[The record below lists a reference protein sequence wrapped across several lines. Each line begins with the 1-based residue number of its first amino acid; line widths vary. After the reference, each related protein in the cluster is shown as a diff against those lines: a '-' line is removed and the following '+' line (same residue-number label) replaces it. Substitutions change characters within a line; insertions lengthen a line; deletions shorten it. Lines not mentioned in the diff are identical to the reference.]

1 MSARVLLC
9 LLAILLFG
17 CRSVLEKKIIGIYT
31 IDEIYYKQIPIFS
44 DMGANILSFNEDET
58 CNLPII
64 LSNESLKTNVRKG
77 NWSINETDTTLVISA
92 DHMVFNG
99 VYKVSFKKDY
109 EKKLL
114 KLVLESENMYL
125 IASKGLQ
132 HFDSRKD
139 DW

>member
-1 MSARVLLC
+1 
-9 LLAILLFG
+9 
-17 CRSVLEKKIIGIYT
+17 
-31 IDEIYYKQIPIFS
+31 
-44 DMGANILSFNEDET
+44 MGANILSFNEDET